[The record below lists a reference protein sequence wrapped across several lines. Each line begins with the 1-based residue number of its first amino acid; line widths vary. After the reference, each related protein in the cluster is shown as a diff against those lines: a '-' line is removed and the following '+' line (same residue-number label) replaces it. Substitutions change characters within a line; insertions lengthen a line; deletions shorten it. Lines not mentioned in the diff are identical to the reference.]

1 MKKLIII
8 LMSFMLATSIPAE
21 AGIFDFISHIS
32 SNVKMNKRYRE
43 FKQRKK
49 ENLQNQFIVQTYYYK
64 GGQRHGSKRF

>member
-8 LMSFMLATSIPAE
+8 LMLFMLATSIPAE